1 MRLHGLLNQIPL
13 GLLVCLCCLAFS
25 QPLFADPSLPV
36 LASGASVDA
45 GQWRVKPV
53 RARVA
58 TEHPLRHPPAK
69 GDSYLLVEVE
79 FTNLTLRS
87 TRDYDFVV
95 QFEQPELKQLGK
107 PSFVLVRDMT
117 LPDRLHPDMPE
128 ALLLVWP
135 LSANMAVPPELRLSI
150 HAKKYKPVD
159 NLVGSPGWFNPAPVA
174 TATLSL
180 SPQ

>member
-13 GLLVCLCCLAFS
+13 AGLVYCLVFS
-25 QPLFADPSLPV
+25 QPLFAESSLPSV
-36 LASGASVDA
+36 APGASIEA

-58 TEHPLRHPPAK
+58 TEHPLLHPPVK
-69 GDSYLLVEVE
+69 SESYLLVEVE
-79 FTNLTLRS
+79 FTNLTQRS
-87 TRDYDFVV
+87 NSDYGFVV
-95 QFEQPELKQLGK
+95 HLEQPELKRLGE

-135 LSANMAVPPELRLSI
+135 LAAGTTVPPELQLSI
-150 HAKKYKPVD
+150 YAKTYKPVD
-159 NLVGSPGWFNPAPVA
+159 NLVGSPGWFNPAPIA
-174 TATLSL
+174 QATLSL
-180 SPQ
+180 SAG

>member
-1 MRLHGLLNQIPL
+1 MRLHGPLTQLLL
-13 GLLVCLCCLAFS
+13 GLAVCLAFS
-25 QPLFADPSLPV
+25 QPLFADSSLPV
-36 LASGASVDA
+36 LAPGTAIEA

-53 RARVA
+53 RARIS
-58 TEHPLRHPPAK
+58 TQHPLPYPPEK
-69 GDSYLLVEVE
+69 SESYLLVEVE

-87 TRDYDFVV
+87 NSDYGFVV
-95 QFEQPELKQLGK
+95 HLEQPELEALGE

-135 LSANMAVPPELRLSI
+135 WSAGVAVPPKLQLSI
-150 HAKKYKPVD
+150 YAKTYKPVD

-174 TATLSL
+174 SATLSL
-180 SPQ
+180 STE